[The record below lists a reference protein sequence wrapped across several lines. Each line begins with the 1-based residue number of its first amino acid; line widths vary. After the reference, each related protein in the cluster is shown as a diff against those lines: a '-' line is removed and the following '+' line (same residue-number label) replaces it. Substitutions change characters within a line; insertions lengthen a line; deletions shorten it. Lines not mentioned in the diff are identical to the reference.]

1 VARRETG
8 GQAHGV
14 GRAAQAGWAA
24 AAGTAWE
31 LILLGLIGLCLAG
44 LCLVGLCLAGLCLA
58 GLCLAG
64 LCLVPGRRPGRW
76 GTEALDVWPRRRGGV
91 KIDGQVV
98 PRDEVSPDRLVAAGL
113 PAAALAAARVQPGYS
128 FPAGLWA
135 LTNSRLPVK
144 MACASWSRVAT

>member
-1 VARRETG
+1 MRD
-8 GQAHGV
+8 
-14 GRAAQAGWAA
+14 
-24 AAGTAWE
+24 
-31 LILLGLIGLCLAG
+31 LILLDLIMRDLIMLDLIMLGLIMLGLIG
-44 LCLVGLCLAGLCLA
+44 LCLVGLCLVGLCLV
-58 GLCLAG
+58 G
-64 LCLVPGRRPGRW
+64 LCLVPGGRPGRP
-76 GTEALDVWPRRRGGV
+76 GTEALDVWPRRRGCV
-91 KIDGQVV
+91 KIDGHVV